1 MRLSL
6 PAALA
11 SCALLLSPPGIAG
24 PGAHGPGGE
33 HLDGPAQVLS
43 AGASA
48 PRVEAKSET
57 FELVARI
64 EGGALS
70 ILIDRY
76 DTNEPVLEAN
86 VEVEVASLKQ
96 KAVFRREQGDYA
108 VTDPKLVAL
117 ASSPG
122 SHALVFT
129 VNAGQE
135 SDLLEGT
142 MQVAAPGTP
151 SAATRFGSYTSI
163 AAWIGGGVLVLGG
176 AGAFL
181 RRRRSA
187 HKPGSMGG
195 MR

>member
-1 MRLSL
+1 MRFGCSRALACWALFL
-6 PAALA
+6 PALA
-11 SCALLLSPPGIAG
+11 SAG

-43 AGASA
+43 AGASV

-76 DTNEPVLEAN
+76 DTNEPVLGAE
-86 VEVEVASLKQ
+86 VEVEVGSLRQ
-96 KAVFRREQGDYA
+96 KAAFRREQGDYA

-122 SHALVFT
+122 AHALVFT
-129 VNAGQE
+129 VAAGKD

-142 MQVAAPGTP
+142 MQVGAPAQPP
-151 SAATRFGSYTSI
+151 SAVGRYASM
-163 AAWIGGGVLVLGG
+163 AAWVGGGILVVGG
-176 AGAFL
+176 AGAFI
-181 RRRRSA
+181 RRRRA
-187 HKPGSMGG
+187 TRGAAFVGG
-195 MR
+195 AR